1 MCRAAGPKRGE
12 SVSRAFLR
20 SLRDERRSVLG
31 RPRPTRGPHSA
42 VLAPEREH
50 TAPAPGRGAA
60 VLAYLLLLQF
70 RITTSVVA

>member
-1 MCRAAGPKRGE
+1 MHSFARCETSAVTCLGVRAPREGPR
-12 SVSRAFLR
+12 
-20 SLRDERRSVLG
+20 
-31 RPRPTRGPHSA
+31 SA